1 MSIVE
6 PCVLELLKH
15 ADSRY
20 TLVVEASKR
29 GRQII
34 GGSKP
39 LLDNEGMKPLKTAV
53 EDKDDPV
60 LGITTRIGNAVSDA
74 IRSWLRREGL
84 DEEPANTW
92 GHGAVGF
99 IWAVSDRWIVT
110 NLRRPRAEVVAYIDQ
125 LFTPAFDG
133 IRRS

>member
-53 EDKDDPV
+53 EEIEANDENEDQDVDV
-60 LGITTRIGNAVSDA
+60 L
-74 IRSWLRREGL
+74 
-84 DEEPANTW
+84 
-92 GHGAVGF
+92 
-99 IWAVSDRWIVT
+99 
-110 NLRRPRAEVVAYIDQ
+110 
-125 LFTPAFDG
+125 
-133 IRRS
+133 

>member
-34 GGSKP
+34 GAASP
-39 LLDNEGMKPLKTAV
+39 CWTMKA
-53 EDKDDPV
+53 
-60 LGITTRIGNAVSDA
+60 
-74 IRSWLRREGL
+74 
-84 DEEPANTW
+84 
-92 GHGAVGF
+92 
-99 IWAVSDRWIVT
+99 
-110 NLRRPRAEVVAYIDQ
+110 
-125 LFTPAFDG
+125 
-133 IRRS
+133 